1 MKKKVGGRF
10 VIKKR
15 KEKKNVTHTQKLK
28 VSQRPS

>member
-1 MKKKVGGRF
+1 MKKKVGGRWQ
-10 VIKKR
+10 VCN